1 MSANIV
7 SVDEESLRK
16 DINNLVRK
24 TVEETLNAL
33 LDEETSELVGA
44 ERYRRRLTSV
54 EEAIVELYLVGVSTR
69 RIKDVSEL
77 LWGAPVSSGTVSN
90 LNEWAFASI
99 GACRQRPLDGGCP
112 FVIAD
117 GICLKRR
124 WGDPAR
130 T

>member
-1 MSANIV
+1 MTKEARVVSANIV

-16 DINNLVRK
+16 DINNRVRK

-44 ERYRRRLTSV
+44 GRYRWRLTSV

-69 RIKDVSEL
+69 RIEDVSEL

-90 LNEWAFASI
+90 LNERDFASI
-99 GACRQRPLDGGCP
+99 GA
-112 FVIAD
+112 
-117 GICLKRR
+117 
-124 WGDPAR
+124 
-130 T
+130 